1 MRTEN
6 PCFKKRTGV
15 NSGPAPVDNLRLEL
29 NLKSFCLLP
38 YHHLE
43 FVKFESDAG
52 QDTLTLLFLNRA
64 VCVTGKNLRELG
76 LALQD
81 RCVEFIKPLPE
92 RYAPLVGDEVSVKA
106 IEIQPEQKG
115 NDHA

>member
-1 MRTEN
+1 MR
-6 PCFKKRTGV
+6 RGV
-15 NSGPAPVDNLRLEL
+15 NGDLSAVDNLRLEL
-29 NLKSFCLLP
+29 NQKSFCLLP

-52 QDTLTLLFLNRA
+52 QDTLMLLFLNRA

-92 RYAPLVGDEVSVKA
+92 RYAPLVGDEVSIKA
-106 IEIQPEQKG
+106 IEIQQEQKE

>member
-6 PCFKKRTGV
+6 PCFKTRAGV
-15 NSGPAPVDNLRLEL
+15 NGNLSAVDNLRLEL
-29 NLKSFCLLP
+29 NQKSFCLLP

-106 IEIQPEQKG
+106 IEIQQDEKG
-115 NDHA
+115 NGHA